1 MLYSQYGSG
10 VRVIVGRGVGF
21 AVAVTVGEGVRVS
34 VAVGIGVDVTDKL
47 LPQADRKHT
56 KSTITIN
63 KSVYFIGT

>member
-10 VRVIVGRGVGF
+10 VRVFVGRGVRL
-21 AVAVTVGEGVRVS
+21 AVAVTVGKGVRVS
-34 VAVGIGVDVTDKL
+34 VAVGIGAGVTDTL
-47 LPQADRKHT
+47 LPQAGRKHT